1 MHRHI
6 SRGSYQYLACSV
18 FTSIICISDQKLNDW
33 NSWRQW
39 YNVNSLG
46 AHTYTHTHNA
56 CCSCHN
62 HASLSPIVVVNTK
75 AHRLSLSAEPLT
87 NKHLGAIAQIVTDWK
102 ELGLQ
107 LQITSEHLDHI
118 ARTHRTNSERCS
130 KMLQHWLANMEQRSE
145 PRVLLAKT
153 LLNLG
158 YTKLA
163 EFLTTEADPD
173 LFM

>member
-1 MHRHI
+1 M
-6 SRGSYQYLACSV
+6 
-18 FTSIICISDQKLNDW
+18 
-33 NSWRQW
+33 
-39 YNVNSLG
+39 
-46 AHTYTHTHNA
+46 
-56 CCSCHN
+56 
-62 HASLSPIVVVNTK
+62 VVNTK
-75 AHRLSLSAEPLT
+75 AHQHSLSAEPLT

-107 LQITSEHLDHI
+107 LQISSEHLDHI

-130 KMLQHWLANMEQRSE
+130 KMLQDWVANVEQRSE
-145 PRVLLAKT
+145 PRGLLAET
-153 LLNLG
+153 LSSLG

>member
-1 MHRHI
+1 MMRTL
-6 SRGSYQYLACSV
+6 G
-18 FTSIICISDQKLNDW
+18 
-33 NSWRQW
+33 RQW

-46 AHTYTHTHNA
+46 AHTYTHTKCLLQLSQSHY
-56 CCSCHN
+56 
-62 HASLSPIVVVNTK
+62 SLSPTVVVNTK
-75 AHRLSLSAEPLT
+75 GHRLSPSAEPLT

-107 LQITSEHLDHI
+107 LQISSEHLDHI
-118 ARTHRTNSERCS
+118 SRTHRTNSERCS
-130 KMLQHWLANMEQRSE
+130 KMLQHWLANVEQRSE
-145 PRVLLAKT
+145 PRELLAET